1 MRDLFRAS
9 VLSLAI
15 AGVCFVPSRAEAQLA
30 KPATQPAAA
39 GQADVPVKVVV
50 LFSSGVGYFQREGA
64 IDGNARVD
72 TAIAKM
78 GPTGQVFLQELGRGS
93 RIAEETVAARNR
105 AVQAQS
111 PAIEAQRQT

>member
-1 MRDLFRAS
+1 M
-9 VLSLAI
+9 
-15 AGVCFVPSRAEAQLA
+15 QLA
-30 KPATQPAAA
+30 LVAPDPQPDSRIAAVLAAA
-39 GQADVPVKVVV
+39 RAV
-50 LFSSGVGYFQREGA
+50 
-64 IDGNARVD
+64 NARVD